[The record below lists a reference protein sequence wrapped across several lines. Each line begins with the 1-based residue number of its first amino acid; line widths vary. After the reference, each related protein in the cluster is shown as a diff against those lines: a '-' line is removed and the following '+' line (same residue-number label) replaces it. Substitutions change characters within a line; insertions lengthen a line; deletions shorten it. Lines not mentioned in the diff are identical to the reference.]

1 MPASTLYR
9 SGYESNQ
16 FARILQIFG
25 FDLEHSIS
33 HLGQKVSAG
42 FWKSSGLRQ
51 GEIDDYARFSAEI
64 VHDERADTTLP
75 NERMASKRLASE

>member
-1 MPASTLYR
+1 MPASTVYR
-9 SGYESNQ
+9 GAYESNQ

-25 FDLEHSIS
+25 FDLEYSIS
-33 HLGQKVSAG
+33 HLGKEVSAG

-64 VHDERADTTLP
+64 VHHEGADTTLP
-75 NERMASKRLASE
+75 NEPMASKRLGSE